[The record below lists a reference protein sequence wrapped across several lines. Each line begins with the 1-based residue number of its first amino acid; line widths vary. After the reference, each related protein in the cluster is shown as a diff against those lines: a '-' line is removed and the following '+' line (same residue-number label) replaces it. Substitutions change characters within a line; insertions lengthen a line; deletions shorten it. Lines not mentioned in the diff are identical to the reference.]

1 MFITCFGELNYED
14 GGAMTFSWLKDA
26 GLRKRDENPERWGG
40 EFPMIWGKSI
50 RCPRQPKLYPYW
62 QRSPGQSAIPPDL
75 FDSFPP
81 MAARLSYLA
90 ATLLAPSVHA
100 RAMQGSANS
109 QTWCHSHALYMV
121 YVFLAEKIADDDAK
135 YSCRAGSVFAR
146 ARMHF

>member
-1 MFITCFGELNYED
+1 MLWRAELRRWWRHDFLLIERCRTAQTRWKPREVRRRISHD
-14 GGAMTFSWLKDA
+14 
-26 GLRKRDENPERWGG
+26 LRKINPVPSPTEALPLLAKVTR
-40 EFPMIWGKSI
+40 SI
-50 RCPRQPKLYPYW
+50 SHPT
-62 QRSPGQSAIPPDL
+62 RSL
-75 FDSFPP
+75 RFFPP